1 MAQAE
6 KRYGIGEVQELLK
19 KEFPDIT
26 ISKIR
31 FLEKEG
37 LIKPE
42 RTESGY
48 RKYSRANIK
57 QLGYILRLQ
66 REEYLPLSVIKKK
79 IQDLRSGKV
88 VAGDLAVM
96 SGQTGDIAVTD
107 APVSLDLA
115 PSRLQISQE
124 NINELVEYGI
134 VKPREG
140 ADGKYFSHEDVKL
153 LMLAREFFRYGV
165 EARHLRMFVQFVG
178 REASFIEQ
186 IIRPQIQHKDPNT
199 KRSAIRDLENLIALS
214 QSFVQALLHGALR
227 QYLPRPPA
235 IDFSGGDE
243 EGGSG
248 ATASAPG
255 QSAYQEGPEG
265 GWDSGGPEP
274 AGRQEPALSETGGG
288 AGGEEG
294 GPEGRAPSNEAA
306 APATGVSLPGADGAV
321 RHPGAPSPAERP
333 VTRGRE
339 VPPPGATAV
348 SQESPDSEPGELL
361 PPGGGGG

>member
-107 APVSLDLA
+107 
-115 PSRLQISQE
+115 
-124 NINELVEYGI
+124 
-134 VKPREG
+134 
-140 ADGKYFSHEDVKL
+140 
-153 LMLAREFFRYGV
+153 
-165 EARHLRMFVQFVG
+165 
-178 REASFIEQ
+178 
-186 IIRPQIQHKDPNT
+186 
-199 KRSAIRDLENLIALS
+199 
-214 QSFVQALLHGALR
+214 
-227 QYLPRPPA
+227 
-235 IDFSGGDE
+235 
-243 EGGSG
+243 
-248 ATASAPG
+248 
-255 QSAYQEGPEG
+255 
-265 GWDSGGPEP
+265 
-274 AGRQEPALSETGGG
+274 
-288 AGGEEG
+288 
-294 GPEGRAPSNEAA
+294 
-306 APATGVSLPGADGAV
+306 
-321 RHPGAPSPAERP
+321 
-333 VTRGRE
+333 
-339 VPPPGATAV
+339 
-348 SQESPDSEPGELL
+348 
-361 PPGGGGG
+361 